1 MSGMQRTANKV
12 SWGPRCSSR
21 EAAAHIYI
29 ERWKWGGLTEKGGH
43 SINVNMLEIE
53 DEILLKKIVQEEKK
67 LTNTQGR
74 KRELY

>member
-1 MSGMQRTANKV
+1 
-12 SWGPRCSSR
+12 
-21 EAAAHIYI
+21 
-29 ERWKWGGLTEKGGH
+29 
-43 SINVNMLEIE
+43 MLEIE